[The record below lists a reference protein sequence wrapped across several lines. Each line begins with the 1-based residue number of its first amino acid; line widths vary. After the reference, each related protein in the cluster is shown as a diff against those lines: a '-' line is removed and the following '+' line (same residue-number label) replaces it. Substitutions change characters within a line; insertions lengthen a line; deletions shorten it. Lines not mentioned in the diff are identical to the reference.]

1 MGEEG
6 KVFFFAK
13 KKQKTF
19 GLGVRV
25 RGAAY
30 ALYFYGVTTLFVV
43 VGWPWRVMCPQRVL
57 PLARAWAGT
66 VLAGLRP
73 ICGITLHITGREHL
87 PATGPALLASQHQSA
102 FDTLVWMVQL
112 ARPAYIMKQELTR
125 LPLFG
130 SLLVP
135 AGMIAVDRKGGA
147 AALKRL
153 LLDVTRARDE
163 DRQIVI
169 FPEGTRVPPGGR
181 VKLQP
186 GIAAIA
192 GRLDLPVLPVATDS
206 GICWQ
211 RSPLGRT
218 PGIIHI
224 AIGPPIPAYTPR
236 ADMLHAI
243 ESFWRACESTGFEP
257 GDNSVDQ
264 AALTPGGGAPC
275 TR

>member
-1 MGEEG
+1 MGEG
-6 KVFFFAK
+6 RKVFFSEK
-13 KKQKTF
+13 KKQKTL
-19 GLGVRV
+19 GLGVRL
-25 RGAAY
+25 RGATY
-30 ALYFYGVTTLFVV
+30 ALYFYGATTVFVLAGV
-43 VGWPWRVMCPQRVL
+43 AWRLMFPKRVL
-57 PLARAWAGT
+57 PLARAWART

-87 PATGPALLASQHQSA
+87 PVSGPALLASQHQSA
-102 FDTLVWMVQL
+102 FDTLVWML
-112 ARPAYIMKQELTR
+112 HLPRPAYIMKQELTR

-153 LLDVTRARDE
+153 LRDVTRARDE

-181 VKLQP
+181 VPLQP

-192 GRLDLPVLPVATDS
+192 ARLDLPVLPVATDS
-206 GICWQ
+206 GKHWQ
-211 RSPLGRT
+211 RSLFSRV
-218 PGIIHI
+218 PGPIHI
-224 AIGPPIPAYTPR
+224 AIGPPIPANTPR

-243 ESFWRACESTGFEP
+243 ESFWRACENNGF
-257 GDNSVDQ
+257 
-264 AALTPGGGAPC
+264 
-275 TR
+275 